1 MLNGKFI
8 RRNNKWQKASW
19 LNVSPTSGSGN
30 ANVNVSTQQ
39 SHTGRNART
48 TTLTWKAAN
57 VQNVVRNVSQSGKPE
72 YVDIDDAASASK
84 EGKVVTISG
93 VSNAAKLTFALGTG
107 NLDISL
113 PSSYTA
119 NSVSTSNGAAISG
132 DPGAAAEYNFSI
144 SINVPANTGISEQT
158 RQIIVTDGAGHED
171 VCLLTLA
178 AGEPYITIAEGT
190 IELDW
195 QGTPVTVEVKSN
207 TTWTI
212 E

>member
-1 MLNGKFI
+1 MA
-8 RRNNKWQKASW
+8 KASW

-178 AGEPYITIAEGT
+178 AGDPYITIAEGT

>member
-1 MLNGKFI
+1 MA
-8 RRNNKWQKASW
+8 KASW
-19 LNVSPTSGSGN
+19 LSVNPTSGSGN
-30 ANVNVSTQQ
+30 ATVNVSTQQ
-39 SHTGRNART
+39 QHTGRVART

-57 VQNVVRNVSQSGKPE
+57 VSNVVRNVSQAGKPE

-93 VSNAAKLTFALGTG
+93 VSNAAKLTFSLGTG
-107 NLDISL
+107 NLSVSL

-119 NSVSTSNGAAISG
+119 NSVSTANGAAISG
-132 DPGAAAEYNFSI
+132 DPGATKEYNFSI
-144 SINVPANTGISEQT
+144 AITVPANTGISELT
-158 RQIIVTDGAGHED
+158 RQIIVTDGAGHQD

-190 IELDW
+190 IELDYK
-195 QGTPVTVEVKSN
+195 GTPVAVQVKSN
-207 TTWTI
+207 TTWTV

>member
-1 MLNGKFI
+1 MA
-8 RRNNKWQKASW
+8 KAQW

-57 VQNVVRNVSQSGKPE
+57 VQNVVRNVAQSGKPE
-72 YVDIDDAASASK
+72 YVDIDDAASAGK

-93 VSNAAKLTFALGTG
+93 VSNAAKLTFSLGTG
-107 NLDISL
+107 NLNITL
-113 PSSYTA
+113 PTSYTA
-119 NSVSTSNGAAISG
+119 NSVSTQNGASISG
-132 DPGAAAEYNFSI
+132 DPGAAAEFPFSI
-144 SINVPANTGISEQT
+144 SINVPANAGTTEQT
-158 RQIIVTDGAGHED
+158 RQIIVSDGAGHQD

-178 AGEPYITIAEGT
+178 AGDPYITIAEGT

-207 TTWTI
+207 TTWTV